1 MNMKRWN
8 KGLRWVHLA
17 FGLSISAYFFL
28 LPADGYSDAVNN
40 VYKFGVVAVVFWTG
54 IIKWQLP
61 RIARWRSRDKIKQ
74 ARASS

>member
-1 MNMKRWN
+1 
-8 KGLRWVHLA
+8 
-17 FGLSISAYFFL
+17 
-28 LPADGYSDAVNN
+28 

-61 RIARWRSRDKIKQ
+61 RIARWRARDKIKQ